1 MSMSIADHIR
11 QAAQAFKPGVS
22 PDPRITLS
30 EEPRNLALTDAQ
42 IIARLNAP
50 VYARPEPQPQ
60 QWSVPGLLPVGKVAM
75 LYGLGGSKKSLFAL
89 ALAAHI
95 ALNEPVFCGISLGV
109 GGPVLYIDAEMDQ
122 SDFDRR
128 AYRIARSLGISEP
141 PGTLHYERIRKGTMR
156 HAETAQ
162 NIARLVAEMRP
173 ALVVVDSWFL
183 ATGIGSDRTEETL
196 DVFDQMQEWGVA
208 VLVIDHEPKVGGSL
222 YGSVYKFNCAR
233 SVIRA
238 SAPTKRALVLQQ
250 LKNNLDEGEDELA
263 DDDPTFFIRVDA
275 AKATKTYGTITTFSA
290 VDPADP
296 IFKKKG
302 ERDAPLQLTA
312 ADKLYLVL
320 ARHADGATVAQLVA
334 ETGSTD
340 DAIRK
345 LLTALRKAGR
355 ATTSKGVWRIAGC
368 GRE

>member
-208 VLVIDHEPKVGGSL
+208 VLVIDHEPKVGGRFGISQPL
-222 YGSVYKFNCAR
+222 PEGVPGDIANNAGAQ
-233 SVIRA
+233 RA
-238 SAPTKRALVLQQ
+238 MEEDVCELGTILPAPRGRIKPQQ
-250 LKNNLDEGEDELA
+250 QS
-263 DDDPTFFIRVDA
+263 DDPI
-275 AKATKTYGTITTFSA
+275 
-290 VDPADP
+290 
-296 IFKKKG
+296 
-302 ERDAPLQLTA
+302 
-312 ADKLYLVL
+312 
-320 ARHADGATVAQLVA
+320 
-334 ETGSTD
+334 
-340 DAIRK
+340 
-345 LLTALRKAGR
+345 
-355 ATTSKGVWRIAGC
+355 
-368 GRE
+368 